1 MASARLVEGSCQV
14 VRLLLVDKILAVFQA
29 AARIT
34 RNLYEGAIQYLKIC
48 FQNSPPFPTLAK
60 TIVFPSLGLSIFTHH
75 EP

>member
-34 RNLYEGAIQYLKIC
+34 RNLYEGGEQYLKIC
-48 FQNSPPFPTLAK
+48 FQKSPPFP
-60 TIVFPSLGLSIFTHH
+60 SL
-75 EP
+75 P